1 MLPRV
6 IITAAAA
13 RVVIGITR
21 ATRRNLAAG
30 SGIAAGTGLPRGNAT
45 RGSGSA
51 AVRAR
56 AAARRIRPVPVLA
69 ARRGDRRRRRNLC
82 LSRWK
87 TGRISSRTRRR
98 HWPCWTRTGLFRKR
112 LSRRG
117 SRRRPVQVLP
127 GVL

>member
-1 MLPRV
+1 MDLRAV
-6 IITAAAA
+6 ITAAAA
-13 RVVIGITR
+13 LAATGITR

-30 SGIAAGTGLPRGNAT
+30 SGIAAGTGLLRGNAT

-51 AVRAR
+51 TVRVA

-82 LSRWK
+82 SSRWK
-87 TGRISSRTRRR
+87 IGRISSRTRRR
-98 HWPCWTRTGLFRKR
+98 HWRCWTRTGLSHRH